1 MFRFIDGLPSNVLA
15 FEAIGEITHK
25 DYHDALIPKAEAMMA
40 NGPVKMMYVVGA
52 AFTDF
57 DLEALWDDGAFGLRH
72 WREFSHIAVVTDH
85 AWLRAMVSMF
95 SPLMPG
101 EVRLFRLS
109 ALPLAKDW
117 IVAAKPARGVM

>member
-1 MFRFIDGLPSNVLA
+1 
-15 FEAIGEITHK
+15 
-25 DYHDALIPKAEAMMA
+25 
-40 NGPVKMMYVVGA
+40 MYVVGA